1 MNVRRATP
9 HDEPS
14 VLALL
19 ARCGL
24 PSAGVRDHLQT
35 FWLAEEPEGVVGTA
49 GIEVYG
55 DVALLRS
62 VATAPWCRNR
72 GIARRL
78 CREALA
84 EAGRLGV
91 RQVYLLTETA
101 ADYFARQF
109 GFQEVP
115 RAEADP
121 RLQASQELASACPQ
135 TARLMVLALDGI
147 DIRRFRG

>member
-1 MNVRRATP
+1 VNVRRATP

-35 FWLAEEPEGVVGTA
+35 FWLAEGPEGVIATA
-49 GIEVYG
+49 GLEVYG
-55 DVALLRS
+55 EVALLRS
-62 VATAPWCRNR
+62 VATDPSYRNR
-72 GIARRL
+72 GIARQL

-84 EAGRLGV
+84 EAARLGV

-109 GFQEVP
+109 NFQEVP

-121 RLQASQELASACPQ
+121 RLQASQELAGACPQ
-135 TARLMVLALDGI
+135 TARLMVLALSALI
-147 DIRRFRG
+147 DIDLR